1 MHLPITGVTILYT
14 TVSSIS
20 VTIGEKVWITGK
32 SLILDCARTTHNMLR
47 QLHWKFV
54 NFTLEK
60 KVFVSIQYSVLECIY
75 ALVTSHALVMPWLQE
90 VVGVMKKYSSPRQS
104 FSWPPQNYNQSFQQ
118 HLSLPP
124 TSLLTSVTLQYRGTH
139 NPEIERFLSKFPPQL
154 QAFQLFSA
162 AHLEYFVAE
171 TVVATL
177 PWDGHW
183 GRELT
188 PPDRWSCWAAHAAE
202 PHQCFDTTATGQQN
216 VLLENCQVLGKR
228 GPLGH

>member
-1 MHLPITGVTILYT
+1 MYLCSGYFSCFGGAVAARSSRCHEEIFKPKTEVT
-14 TVSSIS
+14 
-20 VTIGEKVWITGK
+20 
-32 SLILDCARTTHNMLR
+32 
-47 QLHWKFV
+47 
-54 NFTLEK
+54 
-60 KVFVSIQYSVLECIY
+60 
-75 ALVTSHALVMPWLQE
+75 
-90 VVGVMKKYSSPRQS
+90 
-104 FSWPPQNYNQSFQQ
+104 FSWPPQKNYNQSFQQ

-183 GRELT
+183 RRELT